1 MSKLPPRLVAGI
13 AVVITAL
20 LIYNVI
26 ADTVVNGYD
35 GYPTTLGL
43 LGVLGGLLGIH
54 SVFRK

>member
-1 MSKLPPRLVAGI
+1 VAGI